1 MTSTFYIKTVKMK
14 EAFNDDDR
22 EHLLLEHRSGPLK
35 RRFKRLKRLADRDE
49 FMPNRPRN
57 EWEVSLFG
65 LRFFRKLCFINV
77 AVYTRRL

>member
-22 EHLLLEHRSGPLK
+22 EHLLLEHRSDPLK
-35 RRFKRLKRLADRDE
+35 RRFKRLKRLAE
-49 FMPNRPRN
+49 TNLCLTVP
-57 EWEVSLFG
+57 ETSG
-65 LRFFRKLCFINV
+65 KCRKLCFINV